1 MGRLL
6 EEINAIKQR
15 DPSIK
20 SSAEAFL
27 YPSLY
32 AILFHRIAHKLY
44 KMNWFFLARL
54 ISQISRGLTGIEI
67 HPGATIGKRLFIDHG
82 MGVVIGETC
91 EIGNDVTIYHG
102 VTLGGTGKQGGKR
115 HPTIGN
121 NVMISAGAKVLGPFK
136 VGDNARV
143 AAGAVVL
150 QEVPADATIVGIP
163 GKIVRHK
170 GKRIDPCDTL
180 DQIILP
186 DPVQMEICKLTSM
199 VNELKRKV
207 DSLDDN
213 MECLDEHKKRSCE
226 CEHDDCKI
234 KGNCML
240 FETYKQEEPKN

>member
-1 MGRLL
+1 MGRLS
-6 EEINAIKQR
+6 EEINSIKQR

-20 SSAEAFL
+20 STAEAFL

-32 AILFHRIAHKLY
+32 AMLSHRIAHKLY
-44 KMNWFFLARL
+44 KKKMFFLARL

-67 HPGATIGKRLFIDHG
+67 HPGAVIGERLFIDHG

-91 EIGNDVTIYHG
+91 EIGNDVTLYHG

-163 GKIVRHK
+163 GKIVKHK
-170 GKRIDPCDTL
+170 GKRVDPCDAL
-180 DQIILP
+180 DQVIIP
-186 DPVQMEICKLTSM
+186 DPVQMEICKLTNM
-199 VNELKRKV
+199 VSQLNKK
-207 DSLDDN
+207 LDDLQGS
-213 MECLDEHKKRSCE
+213 EQTLDISEEVACK
-226 CEHDDCKI
+226 CEHEGCTI
-234 KGNCML
+234 KGNCAL
-240 FETYKQEEPKN
+240 FETYEKKE

>member
-1 MGRLL
+1 MGRLS
-6 EEINAIKQR
+6 EEIKAIKQR

-32 AILFHRIAHKLY
+32 AILFHRLAHKLY
-44 KMNWFFLARL
+44 KMRCFFVARL

-102 VTLGGTGKQGGKR
+102 VTLGGTGKQEGKR

-170 GKRIDPCDTL
+170 GKRVDPCDTL
-180 DQIILP
+180 DQVILP
-186 DPVQMEICKLTSM
+186 DPVQMEICKLTRM
-199 VNELKRKV
+199 VNELNKKV
-207 DSLDDN
+207 NHLHGDIQQVGDSGTI
-213 MECLDEHKKRSCE
+213 SCD
-226 CEHDDCKI
+226 CDQGDCKI
-234 KGNCML
+234 RGNCIL
-240 FETYKQEEPKN
+240 YETYPEE

>member
-1 MGRLL
+1 MGRLS

-32 AILFHRIAHKLY
+32 AMLFHRVSHKLY
-44 KMNWFFLARL
+44 KMRWFFLARL

-67 HPGATIGKRLFIDHG
+67 HPGAKIGKRLFIDHG

-91 EIGNDVTIYHG
+91 EIGNDVTLYHG
-102 VTLGGTGKQGGKR
+102 VTLGGTGKEDGKR

-163 GKIVRHK
+163 GKIVKHK
-170 GKRIDPCDTL
+170 GKRVDPCNML
-180 DQIILP
+180 DQVILP
-186 DPVQMEICKLTSM
+186 DPVQMEICKLTRM
-199 VNELKRKV
+199 VTELSHKV
-207 DSLDDN
+207 ERLEGGEVSPYN
-213 MECLDEHKKRSCE
+213 QEEISCLCDHEACT
-226 CEHDDCKI
+226 I
-234 KGNCML
+234 KGNCVL
-240 FETYKQEEPKN
+240 FETYKEEQEK

>member
-1 MGRLL
+1 MGRLS

-20 SSAEAFL
+20 STAEAFL

-32 AILFHRIAHKLY
+32 AMLFHRLSHKLY
-44 KMNWFFLARL
+44 KMRWFFIARL

-67 HPGATIGKRLFIDHG
+67 HPGAQIGKRLFIDHG

-91 EIGNDVTIYHG
+91 EIGNDVTLYHG

-150 QEVPADATIVGIP
+150 QEVPEDATIVGIP
-163 GKIVRHK
+163 GKIVKHK
-170 GKRIDPCDTL
+170 GKRVDPCDTL
-180 DQIILP
+180 DQVILP
-186 DPVQMEICKLTSM
+186 DPVQMEICKLTRM
-199 VNELKRKV
+199 VNEL
-207 DSLDDN
+207 S
-213 MECLDEHKKRSCE
+213 KKIDALEGSTGKPHNHEEGSC
-226 CEHDDCKI
+226 DCDYEDCTI
-234 KGNCML
+234 KGNCTL
-240 FETYKQEEPKN
+240 FETYKQE